1 MKSDKKNNP
10 TSVSFVMAQIIST
23 IDDYMPILEN
33 LDFKLYD
40 RMYTAI
46 EQSVIHHIEPP
57 TAKSYERLEAE
68 KLIRLQLTS
77 IHHSDFTFGSH

>member
-1 MKSDKKNNP
+1 MTSDKKGHP

-33 LDFKLYD
+33 LDFASYNK
-40 RMYTAI
+40 MYTAI
-46 EQSVIHHIEPP
+46 EQSVIHHIDPP

-68 KLIRLQLTS
+68 KLIRSQLS
-77 IHHSDFTFGSH
+77 SVHHSDFTFGSH